1 MGRAHRGSAK
11 ECDRTPDERLAIR
24 TALMK
29 FHDETVQTTIRAE
42 LGRGG
47 SASRSCTSCAG
58 TGSA

>member
-47 SASRSCTSCAG
+47 SASRSLH
-58 TGSA
+58 